1 LTIPVINET
10 GGLRKPIWKKHDEVV
25 EPACEVDMIAEVTD
39 KEVDL
44 VWRPA
49 YDEATAHHQ

>member
-1 LTIPVINET
+1 VINET

>member
-1 LTIPVINET
+1 
-10 GGLRKPIWKKHDEVV
+10 VV
-25 EPACEVDMIAEVTD
+25 EPACEVDMIAEVID

-49 YDEATAHHQ
+49 YDEATAHHQWGEDCVTTGRTHCWTARGINL